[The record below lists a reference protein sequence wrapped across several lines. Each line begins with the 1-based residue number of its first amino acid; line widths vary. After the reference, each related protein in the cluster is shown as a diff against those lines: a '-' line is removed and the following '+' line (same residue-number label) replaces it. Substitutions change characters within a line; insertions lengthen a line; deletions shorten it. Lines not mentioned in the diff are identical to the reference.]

1 MLAVGLTTLPIVD
14 TSPLPATATATATAS
29 LAISGTATPSRIP
42 RPTNT
47 PRPAFSPTACSLSF
61 TDVLTSSIFYADIQ
75 FLVCQGIVAGYP
87 NADGTSRF
95 EPNAAT
101 TRGQFA
107 KIAVL
112 SFGLPIVG
120 PYYATFSDVD
130 GSNLLYSFIESAAYA
145 GAISGYPAAE
155 CVGGG
160 TPIPSKPCYLPNEPV
175 SRVQVAVITQRARRY
190 ALLTPTAAS
199 FQDVPAGSF
208 GYQAIET
215 LVHEGII
222 SGATCSGTSGPLCF
236 RPNDFSKR
244 GELSKVVRRAISVLP

>member
-14 TSPLPATATATATAS
+14 TSPSPATATATTTAS
-29 LAISGTATPSRIP
+29 LAISGTATPSRTP

-112 SFGLPIVG
+112 PFGLPIVG

-155 CVGGG
+155 CGGG
-160 TPIPSKPCYLPNEPV
+160 TPIPSKPCYQPNEPV
-175 SRVQVAVITQRARRY
+175 SRAQVAVITQRARRY
-190 ALLTPTAAS
+190 ALLTPTTAS
-199 FQDVPAGSF
+199 FQDVPVGSF

-215 LVHEGII
+215 LVHAGII
-222 SGATCSGTSGPLCF
+222 SGAACSGTSGPLCF

-244 GELSKVVRRAISVLP
+244 GELSKVVRRAIGVLP